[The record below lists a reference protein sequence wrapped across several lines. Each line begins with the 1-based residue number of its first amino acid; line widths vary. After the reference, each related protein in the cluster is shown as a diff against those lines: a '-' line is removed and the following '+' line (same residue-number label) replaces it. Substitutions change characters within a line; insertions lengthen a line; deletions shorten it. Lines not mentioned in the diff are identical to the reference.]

1 MVRRIMDP
9 KSRAILFLLLTLF
22 AAILGLALLIGLA
35 AIVVRI
41 SFVLFAVLV
50 AALWIRNYLHR
61 RRR

>member
-50 AALWIRNYLHR
+50 AALWIRTYLHR